1 MVSVG
6 EHELAKEMA
15 LKAIVDFKASLGEV
29 RDEKLKEV
37 EVELAKMYSN
47 IAVHK
52 TKESILNTPI
62 SIALKTIVVLL
73 VISGF
78 VGVGTSGL
86 VGNKFNKMMS
96 KIESGGDRRWNQVQ
110 AAI

>member
-1 MVSVG
+1 
-6 EHELAKEMA
+6 MA

-37 EVELAKMYSN
+37 EVELAKRYSN